1 MKTAVKAFGLSI
13 GVILAA
19 NLVAAAVTAWVPA
32 TTKVEASQATIGSGH
47 YELRPLW

>member
-1 MKTAVKAFGLSI
+1 MKAAVKVIGLSF

-19 NLVAAAVTAWVPA
+19 NLLAAAVTALVPA
-32 TTKVEASQATIGSGH
+32 TTKVGTSQATIGSGH